1 MRMLLVGV
9 VGGLLLLAWLVATRV
24 LSSPPPSSPV
34 RPVEPAVE
42 QAAPVPAASTPFRF
56 AAVPADSGPVA
67 PVVVPVPTVWS
78 EVRETR
84 LPAFD
89 VATLVAAGVPREA
102 AVEVLAAI
110 REHWSNN
117 TRQGRVPLS
126 AVDAFFYQAWAQ
138 LPRWVQAGVCKVRVV
153 PVPAGIDPLNRD
165 SMGTVHDHT
174 DRTLDFCVNGRMWQV
189 VFGFE
194 SGDPA
199 PLVFDAIWKESGF
212 RK

>member
-1 MRMLLVGV
+1 MRMLLVWV
-9 VGGLLLLAWLVATRV
+9 VSGLLLLAWLVAMRV
-24 LSSPPPSSPV
+24 PPSPPPSSPV

-42 QAAPVPAASTPFRF
+42 QAAPVPATSTPFRF

-67 PVVVPVPTVWS
+67 SVVVPVPTVWS

-138 LPRWVQAGVCKVRVV
+138 LPRWVQAGVCKARVV
-153 PVPAGIDPLNRD
+153 PRPAGIHPLNRD
-165 SMGTVHDHT
+165 SMSTVHDHT
-174 DRTLDFCVNGRMWQV
+174 DRTVAYVVNGRMWQV
-189 VFGFE
+189 VFHFE